1 MASAATSR
9 RDGGARRGSVGMAP
23 LRGGGQARAPRC
35 GGAQRPVCCPGGGRA
50 DGTGQTPGG
59 RFAWRRTAPIRRL
72 WSRPAIPSRRERDKP
87 SLHTLL
93 LFRELCGGHA
103 GTVPT
108 GGPTAGDRPAPAP
121 ASPPPPPDTPALAP
135 NSLHGRCGIVGAHVF
150 VHVPPGDG
158 LPPVRPDGPVHGF
171 RQAPEQLCV
180 RCILHLRVRHLNG
193 SAMGRAVNL
202 QRTASAPSCLVA
214 WRPPASSLSVSEPST
229 YSPRALAPPL
239 QKSRRRGSSAS
250 ILLGLVYCYYP
261 LPLRTC
267 LWLAGR
273 LPGTFW

>member
-9 RDGGARRGSVGMAP
+9 RDGGARRGSVDMAP

-72 WSRPAIPSRRERDKP
+72 WSRPAIPFRRERDKP

-121 ASPPPPPDTPALAP
+121 ASQPPPMCSFTSPQET
-135 NSLHGRCGIVGAHVF
+135 GC
-150 VHVPPGDG
+150 
-158 LPPVRPDGPVHGF
+158 LPSGWT
-171 RQAPEQLCV
+171 A
-180 RCILHLRVRHLNG
+180 
-193 SAMGRAVNL
+193 SS
-202 QRTASAPSCLVA
+202 TASA
-214 WRPPASSLSVSEPST
+214 RH
-229 YSPRALAPPL
+229 RN
-239 QKSRRRGSSAS
+239 SSAS
-250 ILLGLVYCYYP
+250 DASSSFACVTSMGQRWVAL
-261 LPLRTC
+261 
-267 LWLAGR
+267 
-273 LPGTFW
+273 